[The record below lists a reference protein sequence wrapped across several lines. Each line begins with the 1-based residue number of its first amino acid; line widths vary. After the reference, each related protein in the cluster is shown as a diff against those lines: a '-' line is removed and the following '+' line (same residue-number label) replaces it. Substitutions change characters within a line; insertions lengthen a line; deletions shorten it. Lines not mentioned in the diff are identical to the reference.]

1 MGDMLA
7 EVAAKDGAFMEGYL
21 LYTIGYFKALGFD
34 TDYLMVVLGAKYMRA
49 AGYGQPKNFDLFF
62 GKMSDIARA
71 IGLSMNV
78 VSIYPLTIGIS
89 AEDPESGIS
98 TAMTF
103 VKGMAHQGLEMASD
117 GIFVR
122 NMEGDDES
130 SKISFKEIYPAL
142 SMTPVEGIRVE
153 NLAPAPTSKKR
164 TSSVKTALFNRSEKA
179 TGKPARTVRYITG
192 FAVLAIVAAVLAF
205 SMAGDSGSVADTF
218 SVDIEDADCGLV
230 FYDSFGNEIEA
241 PSEVEVNSVLL
252 FSVEDGA
259 DIGYI
264 SDGLAFRLS
273 PGNGGIYSVTVSSDL
288 KLESLYEVSVPE
300 SATVQIYNFAEQVSD
315 KRAYSYHGYYS
326 ADDYAAAT
334 GGMWVG
340 AKAVMLVTA
349 VDGMYISTSGEKA
362 DAVLWKTLLVRDPS
376 MEGMEFK
383 DMPSSYVTLSFN
395 GDYSIDGNYVTGE
408 LEVVKGKTLNVTFG
422 SAHATGT
429 KILVTYD
436 SGSTK
441 EIDVKED
448 GNTFRL
454 FYCFKDMTID
464 YKLGDFSRALY
475 KPSEVRH
482 VLPILREDLRGR
494 QPPLLPLLR
503 AGPELRRR
511 HSVQAEGSAQGGRRH
526 RRRRHGGAGLPPC
539 VLRRR
544 QRRSQRRP
552 HREPGEQHHP
562 QHGFQPLHRA
572 DRRLHHRPAERLPQQ
587 QRRADHLHRRFDS
600 PGLLELCVGPAGR
613 SQQYVQDGDQVGAG
627 GQVDR
632 SRRRIVLG
640 HGLLLHQ
647 RG

>member
-1 MGDMLA
+1 MIDAIYERPLCITDIVNCVNAPRSTITSNLLRMVEEGVITVFYSESGSAYYGLSCSILMKKVRNPTDDDMGDMLA
-7 EVAAKDGAFMEGYL
+7 EVAAKDEAFMEGYL

-78 VSIYPLTIGIS
+78 VSVYPLTIGIS

-122 NMEGDDES
+122 NMEGDDEN

-153 NLAPAPTSKKR
+153 NLAPAPATKKR

-205 SMAGDSGSVADTF
+205 SMGGDSGSVADTF

-230 FYDSFGNEIEA
+230 FYDSLGNEIEA

-259 DIGYI
+259 DIGYV
-264 SDGLAFRLS
+264 SDGLAYRLL
-273 PGNGGIYSVTVSSDL
+273 PGNGGVFSIVVASDL
-288 KLESLYEVSVPE
+288 KLESLSEIEAPG
-300 SATVQIYNFAEQVSD
+300 SATVQIYNFAEQISD

-326 ADDYAAAT
+326 AEDYAAAT
-334 GGMWVG
+334 GGLWVG
-340 AKAVMLVTA
+340 SNAVMLVTA
-349 VDGMYISTSGEKA
+349 DDGMYISTSGEKA
-362 DAVLWKTLLVRDPS
+362 DSVLWKTMLVRDPS
-376 MEGMEFK
+376 MEGLELK
-383 DMPSSYVTLSFN
+383 EMPAGYVTLSFN

-408 LEVVKGKTLNVTFG
+408 LDVVKGKTLNVTFG

-429 KILVTYD
+429 KIIVTYD
-436 SGSTK
+436 TGSSK

-464 YKLGDFSRALY
+464 YKLGDFSRTY
-475 KPSEVRH
+475 HKPSEVPN

-494 QPPLLPLLR
+494 ESPLLPVLR
-503 AGPELRRR
+503 AGPQLRRR
-511 HSVQAEGSAQGGRRH
+511 PDLQAEARAQDRGRIGNRRH
-526 RRRRHGGAGLPPC
+526 SDPGMPPG
-539 VLRRR
+539 V
-544 QRRSQRRP
+544 
-552 HREPGEQHHP
+552 
-562 QHGFQPLHRA
+562 
-572 DRRLHHRPAERLPQQ
+572 
-587 QRRADHLHRRFDS
+587 LHRR
-600 PGLLELCVGPAGR
+600 
-613 SQQYVQDGDQVGAG
+613 
-627 GQVDR
+627 
-632 SRRRIVLG
+632 
-640 HGLLLHQ
+640 
-647 RG
+647 